1 MTDRDAKPENITH
14 TADAISCAVCRD
26 FLALAGTPLQVSEDA
41 AWFAA
46 RHEHRDRTT
55 TNRRK

>member
-1 MTDRDAKPENITH
+1 MPDRDLKPDHITH

-46 RHEHRDRTT
+46 RHERCES
-55 TNRRK
+55 RKAKR